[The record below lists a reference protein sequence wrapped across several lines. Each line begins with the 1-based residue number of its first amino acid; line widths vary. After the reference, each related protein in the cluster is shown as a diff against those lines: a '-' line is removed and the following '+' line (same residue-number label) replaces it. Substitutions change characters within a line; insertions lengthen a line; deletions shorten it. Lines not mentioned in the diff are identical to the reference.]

1 MSQTRQSRAIAKVV
15 SGQTDE
21 KKKEEFK
28 QAVMRGDVKFVHD
41 RVSHMDNEVITN
53 LLNPFSQ
60 LSPKIAKLLA
70 KHVDTEHKKYYLKEI
85 ASKEGKDYRDIIKY
99 ILLDPLITNEDLIE
113 AIINATRRDNVQ
125 NAALLLKDHRISP
138 ESLDEVIELA
148 EEMGLVD
155 ITTLVKKRKG
165 QVPVLGLSG
174 SEERVI
180 GDDETCPICVE
191 NLKDSTIVKTQCGH
205 LFHNACIQQWRVE
218 KNNCPY
224 CRAELVSLKEVIP
237 TKESQPKRQK
247 VSASAASAF
256 RHKKS
261 TKKMVKKSVKKS
273 VKTSALDDRCY
284 VVYGRGFDPLKIKGI
299 SNKNKLTD
307 SLKTKGFYPKISLLN
322 CDSKDGKK
330 CRSTPTL
337 YN

>member
-1 MSQTRQSRAIAKVV
+1 MSRTRQGKAIADVV
-15 SGQTDE
+15 SKQTDE
-21 KKKEEFK
+21 EKKEEFK

-41 RVSHMDNEVITN
+41 RVSHMDNEVIRN
-53 LLNPFSQ
+53 LLDPFLP
-60 LSPKIAKLLA
+60 LSPKIAKLLV
-70 KHVDTEHKKYYLKEI
+70 KYVDTDHKRFYLKEI
-85 ASKEGKDYRDIIKY
+85 ASREGKDYRDIIKY
-99 ILLDPLITNEDLIE
+99 ILLDPLITNDDLID
-113 AIINATRRDNVQ
+113 AIINATRRDNIQ
-125 NAALLLKDHRISP
+125 NVTLLLKDHRISP
-138 ESLDEVIELA
+138 ESLGVVFDLADEMDLI
-148 EEMGLVD
+148 D
-155 ITTLVKKRKG
+155 IITLVKKRKQ

-237 TKESQPKRQK
+237 ARESQSKRRK

-261 TKKMVKKSVKKS
+261 VKKSVKKPRKTSKRLEKKTKKS
-273 VKTSALDDRCY
+273 VKKSRKTSKRLE
-284 VVYGRGFDPLKIKGI
+284 K
-299 SNKNKLTD
+299 
-307 SLKTKGFYPKISLLN
+307 KTKSV
-322 CDSKDGKK
+322 GKPRK
-330 CRSTPTL
+330 
-337 YN
+337 